1 MVGKG
6 ADAEMAHVAPP
17 DIPGSVVNEVLK
29 KFGPPGPVFTWSWC
43 SPKEEAEEP
52 DKSIEA
58 AAAVVDAIDAAA
70 CGNGWLCVPS

>member
-1 MVGKG
+1 MVGNG

-29 KFGPPGPVFTWSWC
+29 KFGPPGPEFIWSWC
-43 SPKEEAEEP
+43 SPEDEAVEP

-58 AAAVVDAIDAAA
+58 AAAVVAAIDAAA
-70 CGNGWLCVPS
+70 